1 MRFEWV
7 RAARHVD
14 SGARTVHIN
23 TSAAGGGVAEL
34 LAAVTAPAR
43 GRSSG
48 WGVVRGDAA
57 FYAFTKNLHHL
68 FHGRGDPA
76 LLASAARDY
85 RPVLA
90 DAARE
95 IARHLRPADTLVLH
109 DPQTLGLA
117 PLLRPRVRRLAWHC
131 HIGTRTGPPEVR
143 AALWS
148 LYAPDVPA
156 VDEVLVV
163 DAAYVSGSQA
173 RRVVEVAPATDPDS
187 AKNREL
193 GTAELAALLQDT
205 GLTAG
210 SAQRAGATP
219 AGRVWQQG
227 AVPATAPV
235 VLQVSR
241 WDPLK
246 GMADVV
252 RSAEHLPPDVH
263 LVLAG
268 PEPAEVRDDPE
279 GVQQLDIAL
288 DAWDR
293 LPDPV
298 RDRVHLVT
306 LSGRDRIRNALWV
319 NALQRRADVVVQR
332 SVEEGFGLTV
342 TEAMLKARPVVVTGV
357 GGLALQVEH
366 EVTGLVAPPHD
377 EPFAAAVGRLTTDP
391 ALRDRIGAAARASA
405 SARYLIDRLV
415 ADYDAL
421 SVRSVP

>member
-7 RAARHVD
+7 RAARYVE
-14 SGARTVHIN
+14 SGGRTVHLN

-34 LAAVTAPAR
+34 LAAATAPSR
-43 GRSSG
+43 GGSSG

-76 LLASAARDY
+76 LLASSAQDY

-90 DAARE
+90 EAARE
-95 IARHLRPADTLVLH
+95 IARQLRPEDTLVLH

-117 PLLRPRVRRLAWHC
+117 PLLRPRVQRLAWHC
-131 HIGTRTGPPEVR
+131 HVGTRTGPAEVR

-148 LYAPDVPA
+148 LYAQDVPA

-163 DAAYVSGSQA
+163 DSAYVSGSGA
-173 RRVVEVAPATDPDS
+173 RRVVEVAPATDPES

-193 GTAELAALLQDT
+193 GTAELAALLQET

-210 SAQRAGATP
+210 EPRSGATP
-219 AGRVWQQG
+219 AGRVWQQC

-279 GVQQLDIAL
+279 GVQQLDVAL
-288 DAWDR
+288 HARDR
-293 LPDPV
+293 LPAPV
-298 RDRVHLVT
+298 RHRVHLVT

-366 EVTGLVAPPHD
+366 EVTGLVAPSQD
-377 EPFAAAVGRLTTDP
+377 EPFAAAVGRLTADP
-391 ALRDRIGAAARASA
+391 ALRDRIGTAAHASA

-421 SVRSVP
+421 SGASVQ